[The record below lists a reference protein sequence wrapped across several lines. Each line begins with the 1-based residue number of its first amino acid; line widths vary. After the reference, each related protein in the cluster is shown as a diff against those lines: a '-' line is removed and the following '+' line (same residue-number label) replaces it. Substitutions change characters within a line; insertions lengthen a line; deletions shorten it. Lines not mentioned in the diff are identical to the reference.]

1 MEALIKRHFTL
12 VVLALIALA
21 AFFQASG
28 IGELVGSAISLD
40 EEALAAVPSASVDDS
55 LAHSAPRGNG
65 QPIRERNPFDSV
77 TGPLLPKPD
86 ATVAPAQLGPQD
98 PLTVADCQGMR
109 VAIVSE
115 SLEPMRSSAA
125 IQAPGAATVLTYSV
139 GDKVGDLTVV
149 YIGSNPLRRS
159 PAVWLSGASGL
170 CQAMLF
176 TGASG
181 AAPPP
186 PAEPAAPPPPAPAA
200 APPAADGGAG
210 GPENPPHMHAVDA
223 ALAERIR
230 KGSET
235 EAIVAKDALDQVLKD
250 PLALMPDTRIFAE
263 KQNEQVV
270 GIRVFG
276 IRPDTLLG
284 KLGFESGDRFESING
299 AAVTSPDQARRAFEG
314 LRGGKLEVQVTRRGK
329 PMTLT
334 VRAE

>member
-12 VVLALIALA
+12 VVLALVALA

-40 EEALAAVPSASVDDS
+40 ETALAAAPSARMDDS
-55 LAHSAPRGNG
+55 LVPTASRQNG
-65 QPIRERNPFDSV
+65 QAIRDRNPFDSV
-77 TGPLLPKPD
+77 KGPLVPERD
-86 ATVAPAQLGPQD
+86 AGVAPAQLGPQD
-98 PLTVADCQGMR
+98 PLTVPDCQGMR

-115 SLEPMRSSAA
+115 SPEPMLSSAA
-125 IQAPGAATVLTYSV
+125 IQAPGAAAVVPYSV

-149 YIGSNPLRRS
+149 YIGSNPMRHT
-159 PAVWLSGASGL
+159 PAVWLSGSSGL

-176 TGASG
+176 TGAG
-181 AAPPP
+181 AAAPPAP
-186 PAEPAAPPPPAPAA
+186 GEPAPPPPPAPVA
-200 APPAADGGAG
+200 APPAADAG
-210 GPENPPHMHAVDA
+210 GPENPPHMQAVDA
-223 ALAERIR
+223 ALAARIR

-235 EAIVAKDALDQVLKD
+235 EAIVPKDALDQVLKE
-250 PLALMPDTRIFAE
+250 PMALMPDTRIFAE

-329 PMTLT
+329 PVMLT